1 MGLFDWLRGPT
12 REQMDAEYRATLANP
27 TVTVLDAFGGSP
39 SYSGERVDVKRMFEE
54 AGVYSAVRM
63 ISDAVGM
70 CPMKVYRVSDDDA
83 RLEARGHRS
92 YRMLHDAPNEL
103 CSATD
108 FWSTVAVHL
117 LAYENA
123 LIGKE
128 RGVEDQ
134 FGVSFVEQLYLL
146 DPSAYELEIVNGRK
160 RFTHRESGRRFGQE
174 DILHISGFSMGGYVG
189 QSRAELCRQSLGT
202 AIARSKFEGAFY
214 RQGGRIPGVIEYPG
228 RLGKEG
234 TKNLAASM
242 AMTHGGVDNMHKTP
256 VLEEGATYKAVGQSM
271 ESMQFA
277 ELRQQTMTEIAV
289 MFQMPPSYLGAST
302 GDSLTYATTES
313 NQIQFAQMAV
323 APLAN
328 RIQKAVSNDPE
339 ILPWN
344 VMFAEF
350 RLEALYR
357 ADMKTRAEYWEKMLA
372 MGVVD
377 VDYVAARENLP
388 KPPPP
393 KPEPAPPAL
402 GDESLLPARN
412 GNLANSRIPV

>member
-1 MGLFDWLRGPT
+1 MGIFDRLRGPT
-12 REQMDAEYRATLANP
+12 TDQMREEYRATLANP
-27 TVTVLDAFGGSP
+27 SASVLDAFGVSS

-63 ISDAVGM
+63 ISDAVGL

-103 CSATD
+103 CTATD
-108 FWSTVAVHL
+108 FWSSVAVHL

-128 RGVEDQ
+128 RGIPDAS
-134 FGVSFVEQLYLL
+134 GVAFVEELYLL
-146 DPSAYELEIVNGRK
+146 DPSAYELEIVGGRK
-160 RFTHRESGRRFGQE
+160 RFTHRESGRRFGSE
-174 DILHISGFSMGGYVG
+174 DILHIAGFSLGGYAG
-189 QSRAELCRQSLGT
+189 QSRADLCRQSLGT

-228 RLGKEG
+228 RLGPAG
-234 TKNLAASM
+234 VKNLAGAM
-242 AMTHGGVDNMHKTP
+242 AQTHGGVENMHKTP
-256 VLEEGATYKAVGQSM
+256 VLEEGATYKPIGQSM
-271 ESMQFA
+271 ADMQFA

-289 MFQMPPSYLGAST
+289 MFQIPPAYLGAST

-357 ADMKTRAEYWEKMLA
+357 ADMKTRAEYWEKLLA

-377 VDYVAARENLP
+377 EAYVAARENLP
-388 KPPPP
+388 KPPPKP
-393 KPEPAPPAL
+393 KPQPMPAL
-402 GDESLLPARN
+402 NQDQAEPLRLLAEQQQ
-412 GNLANSRIPV
+412 